1 MSGYVL
7 RRLWLLIPTLFGMSL
22 LVFFMLRL
30 LPGDIVDVMSG
41 GDIPASAGSADRLRH
56 AFGLDQPL
64 PIQYLTWV
72 GGMLHGDLGTSF
84 RSGEPISNILARAL
98 PITLELTVLAVIVAT
113 VCAIPLGVISA
124 VIRESGFDYGAR
136 LGGLVGLSMPNFWL
150 ATLMLLVTSLVF
162 HWTPPVNY
170 ISPLQDPA
178 GNLSQMSLPA
188 LAIALQLMAI
198 LMRMTRTMM
207 LEVLHQDYVR
217 TARAK
222 GALERA
228 VVFRH
233 ALRNA
238 LIPVVSVIG
247 FQIGAL
253 MGGAAIVE
261 VIFGLN
267 GVGNT
272 LVQAIFNRDYP
283 VVQTT
288 TLIVAAIFVFAN
300 LGVDLLYGYLDPR
313 LKQA

>member
-1 MSGYVL
+1 MSAYVL
-7 RRLWLLIPTLFGMSL
+7 RRLWLLVPTLIGMSL

-30 LPGDIVDVMSG
+30 LPGDIVDVMTG
-41 GDIPASAGSADRLRH
+41 GDIPAGAGSKERLRE
-56 AFGLDQPL
+56 AFGLDKPL
-64 PIQYLTWV
+64 PVQYVTWV
-72 GGMLHGDLGTSF
+72 LNMFRGDMGTSF
-84 RSGEPISNILARAL
+84 RSGEPVGSILLRTL
-98 PITLELTVLAVIVAT
+98 PITLELTLLATIVAT
-113 VCAIPLGVISA
+113 AIALPLGVVSA
-124 VIRESGFDYGAR
+124 VSRESNFDYAAR
-136 LGGLVGLSMPNFWL
+136 FSGLVGLSMPNFWL
-150 ATLMLLVTSLVF
+150 ATLMLLFTSVVL
-162 HWTPPVNY
+162 HWIPPVNW
-170 ISPLQDPA
+170 IPPTQHLGD
-178 GNLSQMSLPA
+178 NLRQMALPA
-188 LAIALQLMAI
+188 AAIALQLMAI

-207 LEVLHQDYVR
+207 LEVLQQDYVR

-222 GALERA
+222 GAVERL

-253 MGGAAIVE
+253 MGGSAIVE

-283 VVQTT
+283 VVQAT
-288 TLIVAAIFVFAN
+288 TLFIATVFVLVN

-313 LKQA
+313 LKHA